1 MRPETHGRRLLRCGD
16 RGSPFVEGAAEHLEG
31 DLGEFR
37 VRAVQQGAPRTAPFH
52 VFVEEGEAVDTQQFG
67 DARSRDL
74 ARHAGD
80 DPRHKAR
87 RTLPRPF
94 GTFSV
99 VGADLTRDGRAEVLV
114 AGGDVAVLIG
124 GDGPVL
130 HRIEVEGSPYG
141 LAIHSWLP

>member
-1 MRPETHGRRLLRCGD
+1 MPGMIRVIRLISMRCVT
-16 RGSPFVEGAAEHLEG
+16 GSVGP
-31 DLGEFR
+31 EFR
-37 VRAVQQGAPRTAPFH
+37 VNPH
-52 VFVEEGEAVDTQQFG
+52 
-67 DARSRDL
+67 
-74 ARHAGD
+74 
-80 DPRHKAR
+80 

-130 HRIEVEGSPYG
+130 HRIEVERSPYG